1 VRKDRLGKIVFV
13 RVKPDLYRQLD
24 QIAERSHRSRSDA
37 TRLLLEMA
45 VSMVQSQYWLRPVVS
60 DSDLSGAR

>member
-1 VRKDRLGKIVFV
+1 MRKDRLGKIVFV